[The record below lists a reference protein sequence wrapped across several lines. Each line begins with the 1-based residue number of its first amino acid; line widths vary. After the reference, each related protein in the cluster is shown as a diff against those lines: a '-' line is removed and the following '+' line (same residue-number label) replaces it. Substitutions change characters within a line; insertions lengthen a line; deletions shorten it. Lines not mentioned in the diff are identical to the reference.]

1 VLKVMIIGA
10 GAIAPAHIEGYL
22 NFPERAEIR
31 VIANPTVSRAQK
43 LAEKYDIDVR
53 TTDAFEEELSSVDVL
68 SVCTPPSLHRD
79 IAVRALEA
87 GKHVLLEKPM
97 ALSLEECDAIIAAA
111 ERGGG
116 KLSIVAQS
124 RFITSIRKVLQIVQ
138 SGAYGKLLF
147 AQINSFWWRG
157 QNYYDLYWRGV
168 WENEGGGCTLNH
180 AVHHIDLLLWAK
192 GLPKTVSTFMSN
204 VQHDNSEEEDLSMS
218 SLLYPDGT
226 MAQINSSLIHHGEAQ
241 KLDFQMERAGLSLPF
256 TVHANAA
263 RSNGFP
269 SEDEETVR
277 KIQDEYEEL
286 EALKY
291 EHHTGQIDD
300 FLHSIESDTTPLID
314 GREGR
319 KTIELITAIY
329 KSAITGGRVD
339 LPLAQN
345 DPHYTFA
352 GRIKDAVRYNEKRRS
367 VDTFGDS
374 AITSF
379 KGKF

>member
-1 VLKVMIIGA
+1 MLKVMILGA
-10 GAIAPAHIEGYL
+10 GAIAPAHVEGYL

-31 VIANPTVSRAQK
+31 VIANPTVSRARK
-43 LAEKYDIDVR
+43 LAEKYDLDVR
-53 TTDAFEEELSSVDVL
+53 TTDSFEEELSSVDVL
-68 SVCTPPSLHRD
+68 SVCTPPSSHRD

-87 GKHVLLEKPM
+87 GKHVLIEKPM
-97 ALSLEECDAIIAAA
+97 AMSLEECDAIIAAA
-111 ERGGG
+111 EKGGG

-138 SGAYGKLLF
+138 SGAYGTLLF

-192 GLPKTVSTFMSN
+192 GLPKAVSTFMGN
-204 VQHDNSEEEDLSMS
+204 LLHDNSEEEDLSMS

-241 KLDFQMERAGLSLPF
+241 KLDFQMERAGISLPF
-256 TVHANAA
+256 AVHANSA

-277 KIQDEYEEL
+277 KIQDEYKEL

-300 FLHSIESDTTPLID
+300 FLHSIESDSTPLID
-314 GREGR
+314 GVEGR

-339 LPLAQN
+339 LPLAKK
-345 DPHYTFA
+345 DPHYSFS
-352 GRIKDAVRYNEKRRS
+352 GRVKDAVRFNEKKRS
-367 VDTFGDS
+367 VETFGDS

-379 KGKF
+379 EGKF